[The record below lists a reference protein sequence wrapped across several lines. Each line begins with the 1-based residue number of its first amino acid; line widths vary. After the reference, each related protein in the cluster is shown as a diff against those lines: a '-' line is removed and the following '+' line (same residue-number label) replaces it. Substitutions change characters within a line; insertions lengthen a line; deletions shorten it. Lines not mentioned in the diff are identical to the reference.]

1 MLSLEDWVV
10 KNYSPP
16 PIYCYNILRVISDH
30 KWQNLL
36 GEGVSAT
43 GEPGRGGLLAV
54 EAGKPQHLSKK
65 RGEKSEENAH

>member
-65 RGEKSEENAH
+65 SEENAH

>member
-1 MLSLEDWVV
+1 M
-10 KNYSPP
+10 
-16 PIYCYNILRVISDH
+16 LRVISDH

-43 GEPGRGGLLAV
+43 GEPGCGGLLAV